1 MTTKRSLLLAALL
14 SGSIL
19 APSPA
24 AAQDVTAQRSPNPLK
39 AALLAPSDL
48 GEEEFARRG
57 HRTRGLLNPAFTHKK
72 SCAKA
77 VRNLV
82 PVYRTKVSTGL
93 KHKDRWE
100 GISEY
105 IVSGTSRELSALER
119 AAKAVIRQCGKT
131 TIRTS
136 ASRQIIRKLSIGR
149 LGDGAYG
156 IRFRD
161 GLVNSKLESDAGM
174 SGMMVAI
181 DIVIIRVENVVI
193 ALEHDGNVDQF
204 DPKLTRTAARL
215 AVARLRETAQ
225 GG

>member
-1 MTTKRSLLLAALL
+1 MTIKRSLLLAAFL
-14 SGSIL
+14 SGSVL
-19 APSPA
+19 VPYPA
-24 AAQDVTAQRSPNPLK
+24 AAQEVSAQPSPSSLK

-48 GEEEFARRG
+48 GEDEFARRG
-57 HRTRGLLNPAFTHKK
+57 YRTRGLQNPAFTHTK
-72 SCAKA
+72 SCAAA
-77 VRNLV
+77 VKSLV

-119 AAKAVIRQCGKT
+119 AAKAVIRHCRKT
-131 TIRTS
+131 TIKTS
-136 ASRQIIRKLSIGR
+136 ASRQIIRELPIGR
-149 LGDGAYG
+149 IGGGAYG

-161 GLVNSKLESDAGM
+161 GLVNSKLESDATM

-181 DIVIIRVENVVI
+181 DIVIIRVKGVVI

-204 DPKLTRTAARL
+204 DPKLTRTAAQL
-215 AVARLRETAQ
+215 AVARLRETTQ
-225 GG
+225 GD

>member
-14 SGSIL
+14 SGSVL

-24 AAQDVTAQRSPNPLK
+24 AAQDVSAQRPPNSLK

-57 HRTRGLLNPAFTHKK
+57 YRTQGLLNPAFTHNK
-72 SCAKA
+72 SCAAAAKSLA
-77 VRNLV
+77 
-82 PVYRTKVSTGL
+82 PVYRTKVSAGL

-119 AAKAVIRQCGKT
+119 AAKAVIRHCSKT
-131 TIRTS
+131 TIKTS
-136 ASRQIIRKLSIGR
+136 ASREIIRKLSIGR

-156 IRFRD
+156 VRFRS
-161 GLVNSKLESDAGM
+161 GLVNSKLESDATM

-181 DIVIIRVENVVI
+181 DIVIIRVKNVVI

-204 DPKLTRTAARL
+204 DPELTRTAARL